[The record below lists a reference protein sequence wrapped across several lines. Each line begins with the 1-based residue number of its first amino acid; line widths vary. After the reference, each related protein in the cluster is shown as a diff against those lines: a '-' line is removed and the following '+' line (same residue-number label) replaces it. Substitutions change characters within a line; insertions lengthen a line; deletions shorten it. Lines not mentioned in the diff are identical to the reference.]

1 MLTEFNDITY
11 YINKW
16 NIKFFWLSPC
26 FSSTHLCGT
35 RAAAAATDDLSNT
48 TLVIHCCKIS
58 SSCLIVICL
67 TLQKL
72 PFLWLTWF
80 FEKSFFHEGVILKSN
95 QIKLFISRKKND
107 CHFKTNWP
115 SDLRLVSNLNW
126 QDTVCMSVESR
137 STQLKMQSNFKMMYF
152 AQKKKIYR
160 F

>member
-16 NIKFFWLSPC
+16 NIKIFWLSPC

-95 QIKLFISRKKND
+95 QIKSNCLFPEKKMIVISKQI
-107 CHFKTNWP
+107 
-115 SDLRLVSNLNW
+115 DLVTWDWS
-126 QDTVCMSVESR
+126 QISID
-137 STQLKMQSNFKMMYF
+137 
-152 AQKKKIYR
+152 KILSACL
-160 F
+160 